1 MNKAKK
7 IALKK
12 RKVTRARTKG
22 QAKPQI
28 NIRNR

>member
-12 RKVTRARTKG
+12 RRKTKAKRNGKKVGISLRHR
-22 QAKPQI
+22 
-28 NIRNR
+28 